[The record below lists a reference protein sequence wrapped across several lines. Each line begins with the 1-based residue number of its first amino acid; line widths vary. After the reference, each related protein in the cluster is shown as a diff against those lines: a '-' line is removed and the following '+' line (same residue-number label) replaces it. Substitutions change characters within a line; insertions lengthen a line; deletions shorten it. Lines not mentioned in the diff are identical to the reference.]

1 MRRLA
6 VEVGKQALSELEFV
20 SWPTTP
26 IQISSTGCSDAR
38 GPLTVMI
45 DTARVQDRRRIRF
58 ETVEDALA
66 DVDRIVAAEAA
77 GTLRTC
83 GNWTAGQAFGH
94 VAGWINYAYEGFPL
108 KTPWFIRIFLRMK
121 LKKMLR
127 DGMPAGVRIPRVP
140 NGTCATDAMST
151 QDGAQRLRQALHRL
165 ACDEPT
171 KYDSTAFG
179 PMPNEQRVALNLRH
193 AELHLSFLH
202 P

>member
-1 MRRLA
+1 M
-6 VEVGKQALSELEFV
+6 V
-20 SWPTTP
+20 
-26 IQISSTGCSDAR
+26 
-38 GPLTVMI
+38 
-45 DTARVQDRRRIRF
+45 DTANAQDRRSVRF
-58 ETVEDALA
+58 NSVEDALA
-66 DVDRIVAAEAA
+66 DVDRIVAADEA
-77 GTLRTC
+77 GTLRSC

-127 DGMPAGVRIPRVP
+127 EGMPAGVRIPRVEG
-140 NGTCATDAMST
+140 GTCATDAMST
-151 QDGAQRLRQALHRL
+151 QDGAHQLRQALTRL
-165 ACDEPT
+165 ASDEPI